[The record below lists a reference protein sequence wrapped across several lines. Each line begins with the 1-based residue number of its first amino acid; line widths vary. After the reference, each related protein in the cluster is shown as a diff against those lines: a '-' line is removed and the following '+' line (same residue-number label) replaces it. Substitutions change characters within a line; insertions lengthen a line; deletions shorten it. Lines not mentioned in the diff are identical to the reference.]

1 LPGRPAKHSFVLGGF
16 EMSLYLSRF
25 VVFIFIIS
33 LGFAINAA
41 AQQCGPGC
49 PVCSG
54 SGSSTGALLPSGTLI
69 STVMSIPTGE
79 DETGVFSL
87 RAGVTSWLDLGL
99 GYTVKSKKLI
109 WSARWQ
115 PLTEDESSWRPAVI
129 LGTGS
134 VQTGKSDQSIF
145 IQLTKAFDFSGKFSA
160 RFSIGIASLLPELNR
175 RYFLANLTMTVT
187 ERWSPFLSYDGRN
200 FHLGLSWIPT
210 DWLFIAGLM
219 AEMKFPAILVGYRWS
234 F

>member
-1 LPGRPAKHSFVLGGF
+1 MILCLKRLIVFFFV
-16 EMSLYLSRF
+16 
-25 VVFIFIIS
+25 IS
-33 LGFAINAA
+33 LGFTINAA

-69 STVMSIPTGE
+69 STVMFIPTGE
-79 DETGVFSL
+79 DETGVFNL

-99 GYTVKSKKLI
+99 GYTMKSEKLI
-109 WSARWQ
+109 WSVRWQ
-115 PLTEDESSWRPAVI
+115 PLAEDESSWRPGII

-145 IQLTKAFDFSGKFSA
+145 IQLTKAFEFSESLSA
-160 RFSIGIASLLPELNR
+160 RFSIGTASLLPKLDK
-175 RYFLANLTMTVT
+175 RYFLASLTMTIT
-187 ERWSPFLSYDGRN
+187 ESWSPYLSYDGLN

-210 DWLFIAGLM
+210 DRLFIAGIM
-219 AEMKFPAILVGYRWS
+219 VEMKYPAVLVGYRWS
-234 F
+234 FQ